1 MFVKDCMT
9 ADPACCT
16 PDTALHAVVRL
27 MIENDCGEIPVV
39 SSMSDRR
46 PIGVITDRDIALR
59 TVGEGR
65 NPLEMTAG
73 ECMSA
78 PCVSVTP
85 DMGLHACCVV
95 MEQKQIRRVPVVDDA
110 GACVGIVALADIA
123 RHAGQGELSE
133 VVKELSQPADSPAR
147 CAA

>member
-1 MFVKDCMT
+1 MFVKECMT

-16 PDTALHAVVRL
+16 PDTSLHAVVRL

-39 SSMSDRR
+39 SSVAERR

-65 NPLEMTAG
+65 NPLEMSAG

-78 PCVSVTP
+78 PCVTVTP
-85 DMGLHACCVV
+85 DTTLHACCLV
-95 MEQKQIRRVPVVDDA
+95 MEEKQIRRVPVVDDA
-110 GACVGIVALADIA
+110 GSCVGIVALADIA
-123 RHAGQGELSE
+123 RHAGQGDLSE
-133 VVKELSQPADSPAR
+133 VVKEISEPGGSAR
-147 CAA
+147 CEV